1 VSTALPLSSFTL
13 APAVP
18 VEPIWRISVERY
30 HDMIAKGTL
39 TDEDPVE
46 LLEGWL
52 VYKMPRNAEHIHAT
66 ETLRDLLPGLIGPNY
81 CMNSQ
86 EPITLADSEPEPD
99 GAILRGTR
107 ADFRRRK
114 PTLSDVALV
123 IEVAD
128 TTLRRDRSTKKR
140 IYARAAIP
148 VYWIVNLPDRQFE
161 IYSDPEHQSPPAGEP
176 DYRCTV
182 IIGIND
188 LVPIVLDGT
197 HVAQLPVAA
206 VLG

>member
-1 VSTALPLSSFTL
+1 MSTFTM

-30 HDMIAKGTL
+30 HDMIAKGNL

-99 GAILRGTR
+99 GAILRGAR
-107 ADFRRRK
+107 GDFRRRK
-114 PTLSDVALV
+114 PNLSDVALV

-148 VYWIVNLPDRQFE
+148 VYWIVNLPDRQIEVFT
-161 IYSDPEHQSPPAGEP
+161 DPVPQAAPLGEP
-176 DYRCTV
+176 DYRGTA
-182 IIGIND
+182 IFGITD
-188 LVPIVLDGT
+188 QVPIILDGAPM
-197 HVAQLPVAA
+197 AQLNAAA